1 MTTAPLPRILT
12 LMGSGETA
20 PTMVKVHRE
29 VVGRLGNAAR
39 AALLD
44 TPYGFQENA
53 SELAQKAVQYFAE
66 SVVTELS
73 VAGLTRI
80 VGGDPVALERGFNL
94 LRTSTYVFAGP
105 GSPTYALHQWTGSPL
120 HSILADKL
128 RTGGAVTF
136 ASAAALTLGRVTVP
150 VYEIYK
156 AGEEPHWLDGLDVLG
171 AIGLPV
177 ALIPHYDNAEGGHH
191 DTRFCYL
198 GERRLRMLED
208 VLPAGHH
215 VLGID
220 EHTAVILDLDA
231 DTATVIGRGVVSVRH
246 DCETLTYPAGAT
258 LPIDALR
265 YPGAGAYSPVHAP
278 SHAAGHAAANHAA
291 DAAVS
296 ETAASADAASL
307 GATDSTDDAA
317 SLGTTAER
325 LGAVFADALAAGHG
339 DGAVR
344 AALDLE
350 AAIHAWSADTLQSEE
365 ADNARQMMRSM
376 ISRLGEAAG
385 EGLADPRNRVA
396 PFVETLLELRGEV
409 RKDKRYDLS
418 DLIRDRLT
426 EAGIEVRD
434 TPTGPEWHL
443 T

>member
-1 MTTAPLPRILT
+1 MTTASLPRILT

-29 VVGRLGNAAR
+29 VVGRLGKAAR

-171 AIGLPV
+171 SIGLPV

-198 GERRLRMLED
+198 GERRLRMLEAA
-208 VLPAGHH
+208 LPERHH
-215 VLGID
+215 VLGVD

-246 DCETLTYPAGAT
+246 AGSTVTYPAGT
-258 LPIDALR
+258 VVPIDVLR
-265 YPGAGAYSPVHAP
+265 FPDAAATHSG
-278 SHAAGHAAANHAA
+278 SHAVATPAVA
-291 DAAVS
+291 DPEIA
-296 ETAASADAASL
+296 ETEPGADAASL
-307 GATDSTDDAA
+307 GATTQ
-317 SLGTTAER
+317 R
-325 LGAVFADALAAGHG
+325 LGAAFADALAAGNG

-365 ADNARQMMRSM
+365 ADEARRMMRSM

-385 EGLADPRNRVA
+385 QGLADPRERVA

-418 DLIRDRLT
+418 DLIRDRL
-426 EAGIEVRD
+426 AASGIEVRD
-434 TPTGPEWHL
+434 TPTGPAWLL

>member
-1 MTTAPLPRILT
+1 MTAPLPRILT

-20 PTMVKVHRE
+20 PTMVKVHRD
-29 VVGRLGNAAR
+29 VIGRLGTAAS

-53 SELAQKAVQYFAE
+53 PELAQKAVQYFAE
-66 SVVTELS
+66 SIVTDLA

-80 VGGDPVALERGFNL
+80 QGADPVALERGFNL

-105 GSPTYALHQWTGSPL
+105 GSPTYALRQWTGSPL
-120 HSILADKL
+120 SSVLVDKL

-156 AGEEPHWLDGLDVLG
+156 AGEEPRWLDGLDVLG
-171 AIGLPV
+171 EIGIHA

-198 GERRLRMLED
+198 GERRLRILEAE
-208 VLPAGHH
+208 LPADHH
-215 VLGID
+215 VIGID

-231 DTATVIGRGVVSVRH
+231 DTATVVGRGFLSIRVH
-246 DCETLTYPAGAT
+246 GMTTTHPAGTT

-265 YPGAGAYSPVHAP
+265 RPGQPNLTATAPPAAAAPAADVITNAPGANG
-278 SHAAGHAAANHAA
+278 AANGA
-291 DAAVS
+291 D
-296 ETAASADAASL
+296 SL
-307 GATDSTDDAA
+307 GAT
-317 SLGTTAER
+317 TAT
-325 LGAVFADALAAGHG
+325 LSDQFSAALAAGNS
-339 DGAVR
+339 DAAVR

-350 AAIHAWSADTLQSEE
+350 AAIHAWSADTLQGRE
-365 ADNARQMMRSM
+365 ADEARAMLRSM
-376 ISRLGEAAG
+376 ISRLGEAATQ
-385 EGLADPRNRVA
+385 GLADPRTRVA
-396 PFVETLLELRGEV
+396 PFIETLLALRSEV

-426 EAGIEVRD
+426 ESGVEVRD
-434 TPTGPEWHL
+434 TAAGPEWL
-443 T
+443 LL

>member
-29 VVGRLGNAAR
+29 VVGRLGVAAR

-94 LRTSTYVFAGP
+94 LRASTYVFAGP

-120 HSILADKL
+120 HTILADKL

-171 AIGLPV
+171 SIGLPV

-198 GERRLRMLED
+198 GERRLRMLEAA
-208 VLPAGHH
+208 LPTGHH
-215 VLGID
+215 VMGVD

-246 DCETLTYPAGAT
+246 GGSTVTYPAGT
-258 LPIDALR
+258 VVPIDALR
-265 YPGAGAYSPVHAP
+265 FPGATATHSG
-278 SHAAGHAAANHAA
+278 GHTVATPAVA
-291 DAAVS
+291 DPPATDA
-296 ETAASADAASL
+296 ETAIDAASL
-307 GATDSTDDAA
+307 GATT
-317 SLGTTAER
+317 ER
-325 LGAVFADALAAGHG
+325 LGAAFAESLIAGNG

-365 ADNARQMMRSM
+365 ADEARRMMRSM

-385 EGLADPRNRVA
+385 QGLADPRERVA

-426 EAGIEVRD
+426 TSGIEVRD
-434 TPTGPEWHL
+434 TPSGPEWLL